1 MNMWLR
7 VLVLVPLVAGF
18 SLSGVASK
26 LRGDGHITDALG
38 NDIDTHGQWWT
49 PNDRDVFKGNMGI
62 NKYQPPSVKSFTD
75 AGFKKLKIPGDLWT
89 GIKTFFDKNRNNA
102 INEGTVPGYIV
113 GKTTWMTYIDGDL
126 RDRVFSTMKPILS
139 DWAGVPLAESAVYGI
154 RKYTNGSSLQ
164 VHVDSKGTHI
174 ISAILHVH
182 EEYHSDKEEHWP
194 LQIIDHQQK
203 VHEVLL
209 QPGEMVLYES
219 AKLIHG
225 RPKPFQGKGYW
236 NLFCHFRPANNEHL
250 EI

>member
-154 RKYTNGSSLQ
+154 RKVRSVRIGPLVLVSPCSHIFVGLGFHAP
-164 VHVDSKGTHI
+164 VHQWQLPPGARRQQRHS
-174 ISAILHVH
+174 
-182 EEYHSDKEEHWP
+182 YH
-194 LQIIDHQQK
+194 
-203 VHEVLL
+203 
-209 QPGEMVLYES
+209 
-219 AKLIHG
+219 
-225 RPKPFQGKGYW
+225 
-236 NLFCHFRPANNEHL
+236 
-250 EI
+250 